1 MKEEEKENLS
11 EIEENESLPEIEEKE
26 NLPKREIA
34 KYYVSLSNC
43 KIVNPENL
51 EQRVTDLENEI
62 LKLRKRQVGDG
73 VFLFLILL
81 NTFILLCQY

>member
-1 MKEEEKENLS
+1 MMGIDEN
-11 EIEENESLPEIEEKE
+11 E
-26 NLPKREIA
+26 NLPEREISR
-34 KYYVSLSNC
+34 YYVSLSNC
-43 KIVNPENL
+43 TLVNPENL

-81 NTFILLCQY
+81 NTFILLCWH